1 MGGAL
6 LSTFKYEIFPKI
18 GLLHFLSFY
27 AFQEMWICYLTFMPT
42 GSGWN
47 RKKSAA
53 ATVQNYT
60 VPSKS
65 NEGQNLWNSICLYWF
80 CIYYYDVIIKP
91 KAIIMRLCLLFLFQ
105 LNTLYSLE
113 SRNDQGKIIDILM
126 ESKGYQKLNLHLG
139 AKILLLKVRW

>member
-60 VPSKS
+60 VPSKAMKVKIRETTFVS
-65 NEGQNLWNSICLYWF
+65 TDS
-80 CIYYYDVIIKP
+80 
-91 KAIIMRLCLLFLFQ
+91 ASTIM
-105 LNTLYSLE
+105 TS
-113 SRNDQGKIIDILM
+113 S
-126 ESKGYQKLNLHLG
+126 
-139 AKILLLKVRW
+139 